1 MERQEI
7 ERVGKSLAAEK
18 HAPFRMKDEGDR
30 VSGVYTGTTNLVSG
44 KYAVIEN
51 SYEFTLVPWRP
62 VMDERLG
69 RQISGVVRDSSV
81 SWDFG
86 RKAWARNRDV
96 SAQSR
101 PLRFLIW
108 LKSSPMLGYM

>member
-1 MERQEI
+1 MVARLERQEI
-7 ERVGKSLAAEK
+7 ERVGKSLEDRARL
-18 HAPFRMKDEGDR
+18 PFRMANDGER
-30 VSGVYTGTTNLVSG
+30 ITGVFTRTTQLVSG

-69 RQISGVVRDSSV
+69 RQISGIVRDSGV

-86 RKAWARNRDV
+86 RK
-96 SAQSR
+96 
-101 PLRFLIW
+101 
-108 LKSSPMLGYM
+108 LGIGIGM

>member
-1 MERQEI
+1 
-7 ERVGKSLAAEK
+7 
-18 HAPFRMKDEGDR
+18 MKATAF
-30 VSGVYTGTTNLVSG
+30 SGIYTGTTNLVSG

-69 RQISGVVRDSSV
+69 RQISGVVRDSGV

-86 RKAWARNRDV
+86 RK
-96 SAQSR
+96 
-101 PLRFLIW
+101 
-108 LKSSPMLGYM
+108 LGLGIGM